1 MKIKEVSTMN
11 IRKLAQDKGHKVQG
25 KLKRISDDKFFDRY
39 NNYRVHKRYV
49 DEEGT
54 LYAIDELGAIAY
66 IAGEDWV
73 I

>member
-11 IRKLAQDKGHKVQG
+11 IRKLAQEKGHNVQG

-49 DEEGT
+49 DEKGT
-54 LYAIDELGAIAY
+54 LYAIDELGAITY

>member
-1 MKIKEVSTMN
+1 MN
-11 IRKLAQDKGHKVQG
+11 IRKLAHEEGHDVKG
-25 KLKRISDDKFFDRY
+25 KLKRISDDKFFDRFG
-39 NNYRVHKRYV
+39 NYRVHKRYV

-54 LYAIDELGAIAY
+54 VYAVDELNAIAY